1 MQGIHVKLREAPL
14 ADFEISKS
22 LIESNEELPNMREC
36 LY

>member
-22 LIESNEELPNMREC
+22 LIESVPNMREC